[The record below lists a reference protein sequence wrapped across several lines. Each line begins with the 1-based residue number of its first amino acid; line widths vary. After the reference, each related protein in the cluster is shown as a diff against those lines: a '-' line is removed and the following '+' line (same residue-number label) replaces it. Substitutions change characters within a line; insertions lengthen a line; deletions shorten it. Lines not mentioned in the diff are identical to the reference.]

1 MPQEVPAKELTA
13 ANCHPRYSC
22 SKLLLIDA
30 IFIWF
35 SDRMLLTLTTLKIC
49 SVAFGSTKNRML
61 EQKRFFHARMT
72 PSQSL
77 KATDGTL
84 KLNYASVIFVDPGGQ
99 IDET

>member
-1 MPQEVPAKELTA
+1 MPAKTTE

-22 SKLLLIDA
+22 SKLLLVDA

-35 SDRMLLTLTTLKIC
+35 SPRMLFTLTTLENW
-49 SVAFGSTKNRML
+49 SMASGAAKNRML
-61 EQKRFFHARMT
+61 EQKRFFHTRMM

-77 KATDGTL
+77 MATDGAL
-84 KLNYASVIFVDPGGQ
+84 KLNYAGVVFVDPGVQ